1 VASSGTGSTGQK
13 AKIVWSTWGNPAEL
27 ERFEQFNKQFMARH
41 PDIEVV
47 LQPVPDYGQY
57 HPKLLA
63 QLTSGTAPDVFYVGD
78 DNIGKF
84 VDANVLMPLDSLMS
98 APGSLAPASN
108 YFPGLFGAAVKDGV
122 TYAVPTDCNPDM
134 FWYDKKALAAAGITE
149 DPATLAENNQW
160 TVETFLNMVDRLKAK
175 GLYGAIFWNY
185 WSTHYSWI
193 SAHGGTSWDA
203 QGRFVLPNDRTS
215 VAALETLASRFQ
227 DGQSFIV
234 ADTVPEPGPD
244 TLFVTHKAG
253 FYIQGRY
260 TIGLVNSADDPQ
272 DYDVVRWPTVDGT
285 ARPTGVA
292 AAYLAIN
299 KATKNSGAAWAFF
312 QEFVGVQGQIFRLQ
326 GGGNAVPS
334 VKGADSVVLE
344 GYPAHAQQIL
354 DARDIGFAAPIGE
367 QRHPGLSSDI
377 SDAMLQLYEGKAT
390 VPETIARMQELV
402 VAAGS

>member
-1 VASSGTGSTGQK
+1 V
-13 AKIVWSTWGNPAEL
+13 KIVWSTWGDPTEL
-27 ERFEQFNKQFMARH
+27 ARFNDFDKQFMVQH
-41 PDIEVV
+41 PDIQVV
-47 LQPVPDYGQY
+47 LQPVADYTDY
-57 HPKLLA
+57 HSKLLA

-122 TYAVPTDCNPDM
+122 TYAVPTDDNPDM

-149 DPATLAENNQW
+149 DPATLAANNQW
-160 TVETFLNMVDRLKAK
+160 TVATFLQMVDQLKAK
-175 GLYGAIFWNY
+175 GLDGAIFWNY

-193 SAHGGTSWDA
+193 SAMGGTSWDA
-203 QGRFVLPNDRTS
+203 QGNFVLPNDPTS
-215 VAALETLASRFQ
+215 VAALQTLASRFQ
-227 DGQSFIV
+227 DGKSFIV
-234 ADTVPEPGPD
+234 ADTVPDPGPD

-253 FYIQGRY
+253 FYVQGRY
-260 TIGLVNSADDPQ
+260 TIGTVKSAGDPQ

-299 KATKNSGAAWAFF
+299 KATKNKAAAWAFF
-312 QEFVGVQGQIFRLQ
+312 QDFVDAQGQIFRLQ

-334 VKGADSVVLE
+334 VKGADSVVLD
-344 GYPAHAQQIL
+344 GYPAHAQAIL
-354 DARDIGFAAPIGE
+354 DARNIGFEDPPGE
-367 QRHPGLSSDI
+367 QRHPGLSTDI
-377 SDAMLQLYEGKAT
+377 SDAMLQLYQGKTT
-390 VPETIARMQELV
+390 VAQTITKMQQL
-402 VAAGS
+402 VAAAK